1 MMDTQIE
8 QAAQLLAS
16 LSPYSV
22 EEAREIIRAIA
33 ACQPVDDIVKLLTL
47 SPKP

>member
-1 MMDTQIE
+1 MDERIE

-22 EEAREIIRAIA
+22 DEAREIIRAIA
-33 ACQPVDDIVKLLTL
+33 ECQRVDGIVKLLTL